1 MEIKDILNKD
11 DMNKIIALVEAKCNE
26 NPDEYKNSKWLND
39 LTATRQRLY
48 KIWHNDYCETYKL

>member
-1 MEIKDILNKD
+1 MGIKDILSKD
-11 DMNKIIALVEAKCNE
+11 DMNKIIILVEEKCNE
-26 NPDEYKNSKWLND
+26 NPEGYKNSEWLND

>member
-11 DMNKIIALVEAKCNE
+11 DISKIIILVEAKCNE
-26 NPDEYKNSKWLND
+26 NPEGYKTSEWLND

-48 KIWHNDYCETYKL
+48 KIWHSDYCNE